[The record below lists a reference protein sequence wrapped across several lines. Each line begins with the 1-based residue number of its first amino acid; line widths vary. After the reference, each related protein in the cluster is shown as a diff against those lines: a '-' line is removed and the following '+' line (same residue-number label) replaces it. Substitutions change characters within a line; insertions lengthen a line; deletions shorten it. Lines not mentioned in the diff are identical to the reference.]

1 MNDQSMKLIKKNYLN
16 GFGNG
21 LKHDH
26 NNYVIE
32 IRRGKKGEV
41 GGCNIITVWLLFSIS
56 PYIHVP
62 DLHRP

>member
-1 MNDQSMKLIKKNYLN
+1 LLIHAFRIMNDQSMKLIKKNYLN

-26 NNYVIE
+26 NNYLIE

-41 GGCNIITVWLLFSIS
+41 GGCNIITV
-56 PYIHVP
+56 
-62 DLHRP
+62 